1 MDNIPLKNSKFLY
14 KSFNNDNNEK
24 EEFEKEIIENKLS
37 IRKRKLYQILQQKRK
52 INSLNSNTEDNN
64 QANQLSQVSI
74 LIQREGDNDIQ
85 SGLNIFYNYL
95 INNEKLDKETKE
107 FILENIYYR
116 LLDIILTEKSFD
128 NNKHMSKIFFL
139 INYLTTESNAFIGPL
154 TENFFLTQFKNVI
167 ELNINNNNFISE
179 IIPIL
184 SDMLINKKKFV
195 QIMNEIDIIK
205 VMKIKMG
212 QNNIDKDNLEHLLLL
227 MNNFILNI
235 NQDKTNKFV
244 FILEYVL
251 NILKKIDEKNM
262 NIINNKESLI
272 LISILDILIHMSNN
286 QENLKIIKNNNC
298 IQFLKDMINNSKS
311 NNAHSHILKCYEL
324 FSNIIKNTNETKKKK
339 DIITYIYQGNV
350 NGFPFVNELIKSIKS
365 KNKSF
370 IYILLNNITSLICK
384 SDDFCELYCSNN
396 DFINILLNLFPN
408 KTSKRI
414 KNEIIIFFINSLENN
429 NIKIYKYLLNTNIFQ
444 IFITYISKKTK
455 SKNELTKII
464 IYNILYFINKC
475 LLIDEENNIKEI
487 IKILSK
493 YKFKEII
500 EEYIENKDESISDI
514 SRTIFIKFFSGTENF
529 FQNNNIK
536 DNKEAQDNK
545 DDMIIE

>member
-52 INSLNSNTEDNN
+52 INSLNSNTEDKN
-64 QANQLSQVSI
+64 QTNQLSQVSI

-116 LLDIILTEKSFD
+116 LLDILLTEKSFD

-167 ELNINNNNFISE
+167 ELNINNNNFINE

-212 QNNIDKDNLEHLLLL
+212 QNIIDKDNMEHLLLL

-235 NQDKTNKFV
+235 NQDKTNKFA

-262 NIINNKESLI
+262 NIINNEESLI
-272 LISILDILIHMSNN
+272 LISIFDILIHMSNN

-324 FSNIIKNTNETKKKK
+324 FSNIIKNTNGSNEKK

-370 IYILLNNITSLICK
+370 IYILLNNITSLIYNN
-384 SDDFCELYCSNN
+384 DDFCELYCSNN
-396 DFINILLNLFPN
+396 DFINILLNLFPG

-414 KNEIIIFFINSLENN
+414 KNEIIIFFINVLENN

-455 SKNELTKII
+455 SKNESTKII

-493 YKFKEII
+493 YKFKEIV

-514 SRTIFIKFFSGTENF
+514 SRTIFIKFFSGPENF
-529 FQNNNIK
+529 FHNNNIK
-536 DNKEAQDNK
+536 NNKDTQDNK

>member
-1 MDNIPLKNSKFLY
+1 MDNIQQKKSKFLY
-14 KSFNNDNNEK
+14 KSINIDNNEK
-24 EEFEKEIIENKLS
+24 EEFEKEIISNKLS
-37 IRKRKLYQILQQKRK
+37 IRKRKLYQILQEKRK
-52 INSLNSNTEDNN
+52 INSLNNTTEDKN
-64 QANQLSQVSI
+64 QTNQLSQVSL
-74 LIQREGDNDIQ
+74 LIQREGNNDIQ
-85 SGLNIFYNYL
+85 SGLNMFYNFL
-95 INNEKLDKETKE
+95 INNEKLDKENKE

-116 LLDIILTEKSFD
+116 LLDIILTDKSFD

-139 INYLTTESNAFIGPL
+139 INYLTTESNVFIGPL

-167 ELNINNNNFISE
+167 ELNISNNAFVSE

-212 QNNIDKDNLEHLLLL
+212 QSIYDKDDMEHLLLL

-235 NQDKTNKFV
+235 NQEKTNKFV
-244 FILEYVL
+244 FILEFVL
-251 NILKKIDEKNM
+251 NILKKIDENNI
-262 NIINNKESLI
+262 NIINNEESLI
-272 LISILDILIHMSNN
+272 MISILDILIHMSNN
-286 QENLKIIKNNNC
+286 KENLKIIKNNNC
-298 IQFLKDMINNSKS
+298 IQFIKEMINNSKKI
-311 NNAHSHILKCYEL
+311 NAHSHILKCYEL
-324 FSNIIKNTNETKKKK
+324 LSNIIKNTNSSNEKK

-350 NGFPFVNELIKSIKS
+350 NGFPFVNELIESIKS
-365 KNKSF
+365 KKKSY

-414 KNEIIIFFINSLENN
+414 KNEIIIFFINVLENN

-455 SKNELTKII
+455 SKNESTKII

-493 YKFKEII
+493 YKFKEIV

-514 SRTIFIKFFSGTENF
+514 SRTIFIKFFSGPENF

-536 DNKEAQDNK
+536 DNKDIQDNK

>member
-1 MDNIPLKNSKFLY
+1 MDNIPQKNSKFLY

-52 INSLNSNTEDNN
+52 INSLNNNTEDKN
-64 QANQLSQVSI
+64 QTNQLSQVSI

-95 INNEKLDKETKE
+95 INNEKLDKENKE

-154 TENFFLTQFKNVI
+154 TENFFLTQFKKVI
-167 ELNINNNNFISE
+167 EININNNTFISE

-205 VMKIKMG
+205 IMKIKMG
-212 QNNIDKDNLEHLLLL
+212 ESINDRDNLEHLILL

-235 NQDKTNKFV
+235 NKDKTNKFV

-251 NILKKIDEKNM
+251 NILKKIDKNSM
-262 NIINNKESLI
+262 NIINNEESLI
-272 LISILDILIHMSNN
+272 MISILDILIHMSNN

-298 IQFLKDMINNSKS
+298 IQFIKDMINNPKS
-311 NNAHSHILKCYEL
+311 NNAHSHTLKCYEL
-324 FSNIIKNTNETKKKK
+324 LSNIIKNTSGSNEKK
-339 DIITYIYQGNV
+339 DIVEYIYQGNV
-350 NGFPFVNELIKSIKS
+350 NGLPFVNELIESIKIQ
-365 KNKSF
+365 NKSF
-370 IYILLNNITSLICK
+370 IYILLNNITSLIYN

-408 KTSKRI
+408 RTSKRI
-414 KNEIIIFFINSLENN
+414 KNEIIIFFINVLENN

-455 SKNELTKII
+455 SKNKSTKII

-487 IKILSK
+487 IKILGK

-514 SRTIFIKFFSGTENF
+514 SRTIFIKFFSGPENF

-536 DNKEAQDNK
+536 DSKDIQDNK

>member
-1 MDNIPLKNSKFLY
+1 MDNIPQKNSKFLY

-37 IRKRKLYQILQQKRK
+37 IRKRKLYQILQQKRI
-52 INSLNSNTEDNN
+52 INSLNNNAEDKN
-64 QANQLSQVSI
+64 QTNQLSQVSI

-85 SGLNIFYNYL
+85 SGLIIFYNFL
-95 INNEKLDKETKE
+95 INNEKLDKENKE

-128 NNKHMSKIFFL
+128 NNKYMSKIFFL

-154 TENFFLTQFKNVI
+154 TENFFLTQFKRVI

-212 QNNIDKDNLEHLLLL
+212 ENINDRDNLEHLLLL

-235 NQDKTNKFV
+235 NKDKTNIFV

-251 NILKKIDEKNM
+251 NILKKIDENSM
-262 NIINNKESLI
+262 NIINNEESLI
-272 LISILDILIHMSNN
+272 MISTLDILIHMSNN

-298 IQFLKDMINNSKS
+298 IQFIKDMINNFKS

-324 FSNIIKNTNETKKKK
+324 LSNIIKNTSGSNEKK
-339 DIITYIYQGNV
+339 DIVTYIYQGNV
-350 NGFPFVNELIKSIKS
+350 NGLPFVNELIESIKIQ
-365 KNKSF
+365 NKSF
-370 IYILLNNITSLICK
+370 IYILLNNITSLIYN

-414 KNEIIIFFINSLENN
+414 KNEIIIFFINVLENN

-455 SKNELTKII
+455 SKNE
-464 IYNILYFINKC
+464 
-475 LLIDEENNIKEI
+475 
-487 IKILSK
+487 
-493 YKFKEII
+493 
-500 EEYIENKDESISDI
+500 
-514 SRTIFIKFFSGTENF
+514 
-529 FQNNNIK
+529 
-536 DNKEAQDNK
+536 
-545 DDMIIE
+545 